1 VTVLKAI
8 WAVAGGVA
16 AGLAAAVRAV
26 TAAFELGRDPDAP
39 PEQPPDPE
47 AAQRLRASFPSQ
59 RASAAM
65 LDPYVSH
72 ADAIRRGM
80 AYLEPFADR
89 S

>member
-1 VTVLKAI
+1 MTVLRAI
-8 WAVAGGVA
+8 WVVAGGVA
-16 AGLAAAVRAV
+16 GGLAAAERAV
-26 TAAFELGRDPDAP
+26 AAATELGRDSDAAAEHSAEPD
-39 PEQPPDPE
+39 

-72 ADAIRRGM
+72 AAATRRGA
-80 AYLEPFADR
+80 AYREPFGDR